1 MPLAVAAMRTLVVHR
16 NMARYRFLLFI
27 ARLVAE
33 HSVVTEDGRTST
45 LIDLERDETKLARL
59 FEAFVRNFYVREM
72 PQFKLGRRNL
82 TWMYEEEGD
91 GGFMP
96 SMEMDIPLELDD
108 RIIIIDTKYYANAV
122 VENKYAQEKLK
133 SPNLY
138 QMFAYMLHYPNPK
151 DLPLTG
157 ILLYPKNDRDIDVV
171 ARSRYNPTETLRFK
185 TLDLTRPWP
194 DIHRQLMELVG

>member
-1 MPLAVAAMRTLVVHR
+1 
-16 NMARYRFLLFI
+16 
-27 ARLVAE
+27 
-33 HSVVTEDGRTST
+33 VVTEDGRTST
-45 LIDLERDETKLARL
+45 FIDLERDESKLARL

-72 PQFKLGRRNL
+72 PRFKLGRRNL

-91 GGFMP
+91 GGIMP
-96 SMEMDIPLELDD
+96 SMEMDIPLESDD

-138 QMFAYMLHYPNPK
+138 QMFAYMRHYPNPR
-151 DLPLTG
+151 DLTLTG

-171 ARSRYNPTETLRFK
+171 ARSRYNTAETLHIK

-194 DIHRQLMELVG
+194 DIHRQLVELVG

>member
-1 MPLAVAAMRTLVVHR
+1 MGGVNDTPQSVAAMRTLVMHR
-16 NMARYRFLLFI
+16 NMARYSFLLFI

-45 LIDLERDETKLARL
+45 FIDLERDETKLARL
-59 FEAFVRNFYVREM
+59 FDAFVRNFYVSEM

-96 SMEMDIPLELDD
+96 SMEMDIPLESD
-108 RIIIIDTKYYANAV
+108 N
-122 VENKYAQEKLK
+122 
-133 SPNLY
+133 
-138 QMFAYMLHYPNPK
+138 
-151 DLPLTG
+151 
-157 ILLYPKNDRDIDVV
+157 RDIDIV
-171 ARSRYNPTETLRFK
+171 ARSRYNPAETLCFK

-194 DIHRQLMELVG
+194 EIHRQLVEMVG